1 MRSRFP
7 THPRERLAAA
17 LLATGLAAS
26 TGACG
31 SDDIAVVANAAPD
44 RVIAGPQG
52 SVGQFVVECELSH
65 LAPDDPIVHPGHAGA
80 SHLHQFFGS
89 VGVRADST
97 YEEAASSETTCGQ
110 QGDSASYWAP
120 VLVLDAREPIEA
132 IRAVAYY
139 RAGPD
144 VEPTAVEPYPPGMML
159 VAGDATAVEP
169 QPLTVVAWS
178 CGTGSVREAEPP
190 DCTGAPS
197 LRMIVTYP
205 DCWNGTTITSTDW
218 SEPGARHAVYS
229 EAGTCPPSHP
239 VHIPQLQLAVDY
251 PPVAAA
257 DLDGLALSSGDIHS
271 GHADFWN
278 TWQQDKLTNEIEV
291 CIHRDLVCNV
301 SG

>member
-1 MRSRFP
+1 MRSPFP
-7 THPRERLAAA
+7 TPRPDRFTATLAVGA
-17 LLATGLAAS
+17 LVLGTG
-26 TGACG
+26 GCG
-31 SDDIAVVANAAPD
+31 SDAATVVANAAPD
-44 RVIAGPQG
+44 RVLVGPQG
-52 SVGQFVVECELSH
+52 AVGQFAVECELSH

-120 VLVLDAREPIEA
+120 VLLLDAREPVEA

-144 VEPTAVEPYPPGMML
+144 VEPTSVEPYPPGMML
-159 VAGDATAVEP
+159 VAGDATAIEP
-169 QPLTVVAWS
+169 QPLSVVAWS
-178 CGTGSVREAEPP
+178 CGTGSLREVTPP

-205 DCWNGTTITSTDW
+205 DCWNGVAITSTDW
-218 SEPGARHAVYS
+218 TDPATRHAVYS
-229 EAGTCPPSHP
+229 EGGSCPTSHP
-239 VHIPQLQLAVDY
+239 VHIPQLQFAVDY
-251 PPVAAA
+251 PPVPA
-257 DLDGLALSSGDIHS
+257 DQLADLALSSGDIHS

-278 TWQQDKLTNEIEV
+278 TWQQEKLTNEIEV

-301 SG
+301 SS